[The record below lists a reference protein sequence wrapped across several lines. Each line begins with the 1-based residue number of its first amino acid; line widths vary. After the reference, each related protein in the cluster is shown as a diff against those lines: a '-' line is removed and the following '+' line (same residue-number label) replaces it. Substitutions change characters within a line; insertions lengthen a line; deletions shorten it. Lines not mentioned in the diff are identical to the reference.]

1 MARAGVTYT
10 EVAKAAE
17 TLKQQGQDPTIE
29 RVRGILGTGS
39 NSTLNKHLKQ
49 WKNTHLKEGS
59 ISGLPDDLL
68 RTVKSLHESI
78 QGNAELKIEEVT
90 KELNAV
96 IDDLRG
102 KLTTAQEQ
110 NNELTHNNEQ
120 LTQQNEELSNQLE
133 IANKDNLT
141 YQLKHEQLEQDV
153 TRLTAELTEEKE
165 RVKQL
170 QAHIEHYQEK
180 TAEDRQQERN
190 QHQLAQQ
197 QSQNYIDQLTGQV
210 NELTKQISVLRAQEE
225 ESSTTASNL
234 EKENIELAQRLN
246 EETNKNEELN
256 ANLTLKTSEIEK
268 LIETKQKLQ
277 DDYRSAFAEK
287 SVAEKAV
294 EHLSVTLQKTESDLD
309 DAKERLLLVSEEN
322 KLVIQ
327 QKAEMQGQLNQLQN
341 S

>member
-29 RVRGILGTGS
+29 RVRGLLGTGS

-49 WKNTHLKEGS
+49 WKNTHLEEGS

-96 IDDLRG
+96 IDDLRT

-133 IANKDNLT
+133 VTNKDNFT
-141 YQLKHEQLEQDV
+141 YQLKQEQLAQDV
-153 TRLTAELTEEKE
+153 TRLTSELAEEKE
-165 RVKQL
+165 GTKQL

-180 TAEDRQQERN
+180 TAEDRQQERK
-190 QHQLAQQ
+190 QHQLALQ
-197 QSQNYIDQLTGQV
+197 QSQHYIDQLTS
-210 NELTKQISVLRAQEE
+210 ELSTLRNQEE
-225 ESSTTASNL
+225 QSSAAASNL
-234 EKENIELAQRLN
+234 EKENATLQQRLN
-246 EETNKNEELN
+246 ENINKNEELN
-256 ANLTLKTSEIEK
+256 ANLSRKASEVEK

-287 SVAEKAV
+287 SVAEQTV
-294 EHLSVTLQKTESDLD
+294 EHLSVTLRKTESDLND
-309 DAKERLLLVSEEN
+309 TKEKLSLVNEEN

-327 QKAEMQGQLNQLQN
+327 QKAEVQGQLNQLQN

>member
-29 RVRGILGTGS
+29 RVRGLLGTGS

-49 WKNTHLKEGS
+49 WKNTHLEEGS

-96 IDDLRG
+96 IDDLRT

-133 IANKDNLT
+133 VTNKDNFT
-141 YQLKHEQLEQDV
+141 YKLKQEQLAQDV
-153 TRLTAELTEEKE
+153 TRLTSELAEEKE
-165 RVKQL
+165 GTKQL

-180 TAEDRQQERN
+180 TAEDRQQERK
-190 QHQLAQQ
+190 QHQLALQ
-197 QSQNYIDQLTGQV
+197 QSQHYIDQLTS
-210 NELTKQISVLRAQEE
+210 ELSTLRNQEE
-225 ESSTTASNL
+225 QSSAAASNL
-234 EKENIELAQRLN
+234 EKENATLQQRLDEN
-246 EETNKNEELN
+246 INKNEELN
-256 ANLTLKTSEIEK
+256 ANLSRKASEVEK

-287 SVAEKAV
+287 SVAEQTV
-294 EHLSVTLQKTESDLD
+294 EHLSVTLRKTESDLND
-309 DAKERLLLVSEEN
+309 TKEKLSLVNEEN

-327 QKAEMQGQLNQLQN
+327 QKAEVQGQLNQLQN

>member
-29 RVRGILGTGS
+29 RVRGLLGTGS

-49 WKNTHLKEGS
+49 WKNTHLEEGS
-59 ISGLPDDLL
+59 TSGLPDDLL

-90 KELNAV
+90 TELTAV
-96 IDDLRG
+96 IDDLRA
-102 KLTTAQEQ
+102 KLKTAQEQ
-110 NNELTHNNEQ
+110 NDQLIHNNEQ
-120 LTQQNEELSNQLE
+120 LAQQNEELSNQLK
-133 IANKDNLT
+133 IANKDHLT
-141 YQLKHEQLEQDV
+141 YQLKQEQLEQNV
-153 TRLTAELTEEKE
+153 TRLTSELAEEKE
-165 RVKQL
+165 SIKQL
-170 QAHIEHYQEK
+170 QSHIEHYQEK

-197 QSQNYIDQLTGQV
+197 QSQNYIDQLMS
-210 NELTKQISVLRAQEE
+210 ELSTLRNQEE
-225 ESSTTASNL
+225 QSSAAVSNL
-234 EKENIELAQRLN
+234 EKENATLQQRLN
-246 EETNKNEELN
+246 ENINKNEELN
-256 ANLTLKTSEIEK
+256 ANLSRKASEMEK

-294 EHLSVTLQKTESDLD
+294 EHLSVTLRKTESDLND
-309 DAKERLLLVSEEN
+309 TKEKLSLVSEEN

-327 QKAEMQGQLNQLQN
+327 QKAEMKGQLNQLQN

>member
-17 TLKQQGQDPTIE
+17 TLKQQGQDPTIQ
-29 RVRGILGTGS
+29 RVRGLLGTGS

-49 WKNTHLKEGS
+49 WKSTHLEEGGA
-59 ISGLPDDLL
+59 SGLPDDLL

-96 IDDLRG
+96 IDDLRDN
-102 KLTTAQEQ
+102 LTAAQEQ
-110 NNELTHNNEQ
+110 NNELAHNNEQ

-141 YQLKHEQLEQDV
+141 YQLKQEQLEQNV
-153 TRLTAELTEEKE
+153 TRLTSELAEEKE
-165 RVKQL
+165 STKQL
-170 QAHIEHYQEK
+170 QSHIEHYQEK
-180 TAEDRQQERN
+180 IAEDRQQERN

-197 QSQNYIDQLTGQV
+197 QSQNYIDQLTS
-210 NELTKQISVLRAQEE
+210 ELSTLRNQEE
-225 ESSTTASNL
+225 QSSAAASNL
-234 EKENIELAQRLN
+234 EKENATLQQKLSENI
-246 EETNKNEELN
+246 NKKEELN
-256 ANLTLKTSEIEK
+256 ANLSRKASEIEK

-287 SVAEKAV
+287 SVAEQTV
-294 EHLSVTLQKTESDLD
+294 EHLSVTLRKTESDLND
-309 DAKERLLLVSEEN
+309 TKEKLSLVNEEN

-327 QKAEMQGQLNQLQN
+327 QKAEVQGQLNQLQN